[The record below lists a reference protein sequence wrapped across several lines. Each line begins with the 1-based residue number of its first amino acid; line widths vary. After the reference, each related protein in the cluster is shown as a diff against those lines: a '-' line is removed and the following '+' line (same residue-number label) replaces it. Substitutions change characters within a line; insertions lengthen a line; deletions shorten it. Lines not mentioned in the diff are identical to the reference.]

1 MSVSLSDDGTPA
13 AKGARFFLSGL
24 QDMYGNVTH
33 SAYIMSA
40 ERAYSAELHQS
51 VVQALTGA
59 SSYVIVILLHT
70 RGRRSY
76 FCLPRERVFY
86 LDGGLQLD
94 IFRQQLRLLIR
105 YIIKG
110 GEKFVGKYHHI
121 GKYHHVGGLKS
132 HLSEREYM
140 VLQCVLKS
148 YDLAHIARVLGVKY
162 KTAATHKYN
171 LMQKL
176 NAGTLIELHHRLC
189 MEGVSSCDTVQ
200 VDISQ
205 EYKKMNNIK

>member
-13 AKGARFFLSGL
+13 AKGTRYFLSGL
-24 QDMYGNVTH
+24 QDMYGEVTQ

-51 VVQALTGA
+51 VMQALTGP

-76 FCLPRERVFY
+76 SCLPRERVFY
-86 LDGGLQLD
+86 LDGGLPLD
-94 IFRQQLRLLIR
+94 IFRQQLRLLAR

-110 GEKFVGKYHHI
+110 GEEYVGKYHHLT
-121 GKYHHVGGLKS
+121 GGRLSLKS

-148 YDLAHIARVLGVKY
+148 YDLAHIARSLGIKY

-171 LMQKL
+171 LMLKL

-189 MEGVSSCDTVQ
+189 MEGASSCDTVR
-200 VDISQ
+200 VEFSQ
-205 EYKKMNNIK
+205 KYRELNNVKLA